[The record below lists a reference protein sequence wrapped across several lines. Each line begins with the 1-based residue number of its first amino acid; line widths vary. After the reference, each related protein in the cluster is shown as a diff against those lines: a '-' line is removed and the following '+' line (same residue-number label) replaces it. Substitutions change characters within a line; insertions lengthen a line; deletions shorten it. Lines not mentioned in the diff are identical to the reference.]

1 MEAHPDEGT
10 LIADIL
16 REAAR
21 KNLSQKAL
29 AARADLSEEA
39 LSRMKKRGSARL
51 SAVLK
56 LARAAGVR
64 IAIVSESSRSAGPET
79 VPEEST
85 KPEPPKRFRDRHH
98 ELVWSNRS
106 ADDAVFIQRALLDPR
121 FTTLLDAAQEFGIA
135 RLEQEW
141 DKLVALPSKEVQR
154 AQPTTSRIL
163 RNIRHG
169 FDQASR

>member
-1 MEAHPDEGT
+1 MGAHSDDGT

-64 IAIVSESSRSAGPET
+64 IAIVPESSRSAGRGTIAERPSET
-79 VPEEST
+79 
-85 KPEPPKRFRDRHH
+85 EPPKRFRDRHP
-98 ELVWSNRS
+98 ELVWSNRA

-121 FTTLLDAAQEFGIA
+121 FMTLLDAAQEFGIA

-141 DKLVALPSKEVQR
+141 DKLAASPSKEVQR
-154 AQPTTSRIL
+154 AQPTTSRML